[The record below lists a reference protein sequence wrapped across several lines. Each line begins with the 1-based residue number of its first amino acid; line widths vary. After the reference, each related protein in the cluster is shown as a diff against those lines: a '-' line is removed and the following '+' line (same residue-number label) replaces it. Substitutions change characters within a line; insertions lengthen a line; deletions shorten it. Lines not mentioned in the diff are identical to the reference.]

1 MAEPVLFDPHL
12 DVNFRNE
19 YGHFRMRVAAVII
32 EDGYL
37 LTATSERDPY
47 HYFIGGAVHLYEHLE
62 DAVRREALEET
73 GVTYEVDRLLMVS
86 ERLFPR
92 KRLNGE
98 MEDFQEICFYFLMKP
113 RGKRDAETQ
122 PVPEGCLVED
132 INWTRLEDVKNIDLR
147 PKVLADMITD
157 LPKKILH
164 VVLS

>member
-19 YGHFRMRVAAVII
+19 YGHFRMRVAAIII

-47 HYFIGGAVHLYEHLE
+47 HYFIGGAAHVCEHLE
-62 DAVRREALEET
+62 DAVKREAMEET
-73 GVTYEVDRLLMVS
+73 GVSYEVDRLVMVT
-86 ERLFPR
+86 ERIFPK
-92 KRLNGE
+92 KRMNGQ
-98 MEDFQEICFYFLMKP
+98 MEDFHEVCFYFLMKP

-122 PVPEGCLVED
+122 PVPPGCLIEN
-132 INWTRLEDVKNIDLR
+132 INWTRLEDVKDIDLR
-147 PKVLADMITD
+147 PKYLADMITD
-157 LPKKILH
+157 LPKEIVH